1 MRQLRQVRQIV
12 HFWILVPSMRIGLV
26 RPAPLENLSLTWIMK
41 MYVKWVSRAYFFGPQ
56 WPSEAIEAS
65 EATGVL
71 LYQRL
76 QCISKPGFTH
86 LSMQISGSE
95 LFSNEWSK
103 IHIFWPFLGPAGP
116 LGPRGEKEPRLRYQ
130 WVQLIEKQE
139 KKNLTKKIFFDQKL
153 PFYRQGLLKIFI
165 IQ

>member
-1 MRQLRQVRQIV
+1 
-12 HFWILVPSMRIGLV
+12 
-26 RPAPLENLSLTWIMK
+26 
-41 MYVKWVSRAYFFGPQ
+41 
-56 WPSEAIEAS
+56 
-65 EATGVL
+65 
-71 LYQRL
+71 
-76 QCISKPGFTH
+76 
-86 LSMQISGSE
+86 MQISGSE

-153 PFYRQGLLKIFI
+153 PFYRQGLLKKGFRAIISLQKFVQFI
-165 IQ
+165 IGDLLV